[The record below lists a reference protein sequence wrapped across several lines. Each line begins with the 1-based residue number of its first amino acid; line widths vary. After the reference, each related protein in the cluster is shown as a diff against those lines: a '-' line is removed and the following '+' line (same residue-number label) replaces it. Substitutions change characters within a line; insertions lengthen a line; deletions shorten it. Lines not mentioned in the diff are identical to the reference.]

1 MKAAGKI
8 GLLTIVSPV
17 NRDRHATKVVALP
30 FALLS
35 VEAGRDTDETLAVR
49 KKLSGRLR
57 AISEMPIKSREIAS
71 PAG

>member
-17 NRDRHATKVVALP
+17 NRDRLVERDIKAACDKVVALP

-35 VEAGRDTDETLAVR
+35 VDGRDADGTLAVR
-49 KKLSGRLR
+49 KKTKLLKSG
-57 AISEMPIKSREIAS
+57 AP
-71 PAG
+71 